1 MISGWSRDGRK
12 GIGLGFDGGVEM
24 MEETELEEG
33 EAYSYD
39 NYKKNDSTID
49 PDVSLS
55 YLVLCI
61 SDNCITTSD
70 SNSLP
75 VSHISIS
82 YSVKDE
88 KLYNVLGHFQ
98 SDFEGEVSAEN
109 LGSRFGGYGSF
120 LPTYQISPSWSH
132 PRTPQEANKNS
143 RQVSPNNLLPEGGRQ
158 TTLGSSSTSLSGR
171 FAASS
176 ARSAAVSALKAPQF
190 KGGTNS
196 AQPTTRAEDFNFKG
210 QKVKKQRN
218 ASDPKS
224 LKLRIKVGP
233 QNLSTQKN
241 AEIYSGLG
249 LDVSPSSSLDGSP
262 IDSEGVSRDLQ
273 VSPDESPTSI
283 LQIMTSHPMSD
294 TLLLSP
300 LSDELISLT
309 ENEKH
314 WGKCG
319 YEGNK
324 KAILESLPLANGTH
338 YANGEASEA
347 RKLVTSD
354 KKSLAKGKGCAN
366 ENDSA
371 LLSKKDIDS
380 LACEELVSKALK
392 LPLLSNPYPNAAD
405 PPKDTEKTVDS
416 SKTATKGKRKEASS
430 ERTSKKFLLPVTAI
444 DKNSVEGSGGK
455 VSSSRR
461 TMEIKG
467 TDCND
472 HSSGYL
478 KKEGQN
484 QEEKAD
490 ASSNNGQSKDMNVRN
505 VDAVSPLKQS
515 SRQKS
520 SSNNEDGM
528 KLAPEKEVFASR
540 DTMKPKGNQCHHA
553 QSTEVIKEGSVPDS
567 FIASKGKKTSS
578 SNMHLSKS
586 EPEDM
591 KKNLARDKYKQFF
604 GDVEHELEDAETGL
618 EQIHSKEMLKGSD
631 VISKKRLERDSSM
644 KEKVNGR
651 KTEKPFASDEYPGL
665 ASDGAPHTVIESNPA
680 APPGVGAP
688 VVKEDWVCCDKC
700 QTWRILPLGTDP
712 DSLPKKWVCKLQTW
726 LPGLNRCGVS
736 EEETTMVLRALYQAP
751 MSGITAPAA
760 DKQYSEHEYP
770 GGALSGPTSIDTS
783 HASLEPQK
791 AGIQTVDAGGK
802 KIYGLKGVSSAIKQ
816 EGLLSSNGVKRNH
829 QGTPNSRSSNGTTNS
844 PSDEN
849 GHQLVGLPSSS
860 IVEKQRPKQKEKR
873 RSLENHPNGGIK
885 SSKMRNTSETDLD
898 GSTAKKFRRDDV
910 HNDYNLIEAKP
921 GQSSSTGLSGSEKIR
936 DKYKYKQP
944 KVDSLKNLAVAKN
957 PESRSLD
964 GSIQKCDIKDSLK
977 RKRSDCQNPETQ
989 PPPDI
994 IEETCDNDRKKEKK
1008 AKVSKS
1014 VGKDS
1019 SRSGA
1024 SEETDVKGRNNKG
1037 NRVGQDLYSTVSQR
1051 SADAED
1057 SPKRDLSAL
1066 QPSVATTS
1074 SSSKVSGSHKNR
1086 TSLQEPKSS
1095 PVESVSSSPLRISKK
1110 DLCSATKRN
1119 PKRKDEHKSANSIPS
1134 STPRWSSYGENDRCS
1149 NRSGM
1154 MKKEESSNGKH
1165 HGMESAELDYLEK
1178 DVHDVSGGTIKEKM
1192 KGSDFATHRH
1202 TDVIADPLGQANQY
1216 AFRTE
1221 NSDQSLNNER
1231 RNNSQFHNNGSI
1243 SKDEKVLFSQHKEK
1257 NRTIRSDSGKCKTKD
1272 RDSNESSDQR
1282 IDEGKLTS
1290 GRNKAEDKSGA
1301 SSDRLQQGYKRDS
1314 FGELLNEN
1322 VKGVIQS
1329 KFVDG
1334 AEVKLDVIS
1343 GLDKRRAALT
1353 DRDDGRSSRKLAS
1366 EKTQQIEV
1374 LEKGKSH
1381 LTSPSIRGQNET
1393 VQSSQPVPAFKRE
1406 GVANLL
1412 AVDAF
1417 EGEMLNASRQG
1428 KKSESHPGNKPNSL
1442 RQSTPPANKTRAP
1455 GARSPIRKDSAS
1467 QAAANAI
1474 KEATNLKHL
1483 ADRLKNSVPSES
1495 TSLYFQAT
1503 LKFLHGASLLES
1515 CNDSAKH
1522 SEMNQSRQIYSSTA
1536 KLCEFVAHEYERLKD
1551 MAAVSLSYKCMEV
1564 AYLRVIYSSNFN
1576 ANRYRNELQTALQ
1589 IFPPDVDNLN
1599 NPTIVDKVTMA
1610 KGVASPQV
1618 TGTHAVSARNRASF
1632 TRLFNFAQ
1640 EVYLAMDASR
1650 KSRVAFA
1657 AAYPGHSDTQCKVP
1671 ALSVKKALDFSFH
1684 DVDDFL
1690 RLVRIAMEAISR

>member
-24 MEETELEEG
+24 MEETEFEEG

-39 NYKKNDSTID
+39 NNKKNDSTID

-55 YLVLCI
+55 YL
-61 SDNCITTSD
+61 
-70 SNSLP
+70 
-75 VSHISIS
+75 
-82 YSVKDE
+82 DE

-98 SDFEGEVSAEN
+98 RDFEGGVSAEN

-132 PRTPQEANKNS
+132 PRTPPEANKNS

-190 KGGTNS
+190 KGETNS
-196 AQPTTRAEDFNFKG
+196 AQPTTRAEDSNSKG
-210 QKVKKQRN
+210 QKVKKRRN

-283 LQIMTSHPMSD
+283 LQIMTSHPMRD

-309 ENEKH
+309 ENEKL

-324 KAILESLPLANGTH
+324 KASLESLPLANGTH
-338 YANGEASEA
+338 YANGEVSEA
-347 RKLVTSD
+347 RKLKACD
-354 KKSLAKGKGCAN
+354 KNSLSKGKGCAN

-371 LLSKKDIDS
+371 LLSKKEIDIDG

-392 LPLLSNPYPNAAD
+392 LPLLSNPYPNVAD

-430 ERTSKKFLLPVTAI
+430 EWTSKKSLLPVTAI
-444 DKNSVEGSGGK
+444 DTNSVEGSGGK
-455 VSSSRR
+455 ISSSRR

-484 QEEKAD
+484 EEEKAD

-528 KLAPEKEVFASR
+528 KLAPEKELFASR
-540 DTMKPKGNQCHHA
+540 DTMKPKGNQCHNA

-578 SNMHLSKS
+578 SNILLSKS

-591 KKNLARDKYKQFF
+591 KKNLARDKYKEFF
-604 GDVEHELEDAETGL
+604 GDVELELEDAETGL

-644 KEKVNGR
+644 KDKVNGR
-651 KTEKPFASDEYPGL
+651 KTEKPFASAEYPRL

-680 APPGVGAP
+680 APPGAGAP

-736 EEETTMVLRALYQAP
+736 EEETTMVLRALYQVP
-751 MSGITAPAA
+751 MSGVTAPAA

-783 HASLEPQK
+783 HASQEHQK

-816 EGLLSSNGVKRNH
+816 EGLLSSNGVKRNR

-873 RSLENHPNGGIK
+873 RSLENHPDGGIK
-885 SSKMRNTSETDLD
+885 NSKMRNTSETDLD
-898 GSTAKKFRRDDV
+898 GSTAKKFQRDYV
-910 HNDYNLIEAKP
+910 HNDYDPIEAKP
-921 GQSSSTGLSGSEKIR
+921 GQSSSTGLSGSEKVR

-957 PESRSLD
+957 PESHSLD
-964 GSIQKCDIKDSLK
+964 GSIQKCDSKDSLK
-977 RKRSDCQNPETQ
+977 RKWSECQNPETQ

-994 IEETCDNDRKKEKK
+994 IEETYDNGRKKEKK

-1024 SEETDVKGRNNKG
+1024 SGETDVKGRGKKG
-1037 NRVGQDLYSTVSQR
+1037 ERVGQDLYSTVSQR

-1066 QPSVATTS
+1066 QPSVAATS

-1119 PKRKDEHKSANSIPS
+1119 PNRKEEHKNANSIPS

-1149 NRSGM
+1149 NRSGI
-1154 MKKEESSNGKH
+1154 KKEESSNGKH
-1165 HGMESAELDYLEK
+1165 HGMESAELDYHEK

-1192 KGSDFATHRH
+1192 KGSDFATPGL

-1272 RDSNESSDQR
+1272 RDISNESSDQR

-1290 GRNKAEDKSGA
+1290 GRNKVEDKSGA
-1301 SSDRLQQGYKRDS
+1301 SSDRLQQGSKKDS

-1343 GLDKRRAALT
+1343 GLDKRQAALI

-1412 AVDAF
+1412 AVDVF

-1442 RQSTPPANKTRAP
+1442 RQSTPPANKARAP
-1455 GARSPIRKDSAS
+1455 DARSPIRKDSAS

-1483 ADRLKNSVPSES
+1483 ADRLKNSVSSES

-1551 MAAVSLSYKCMEV
+1551 MAAVSLAYKCMEV

-1589 IFPPDVDNLN
+1589 IFPPGESPSSSASDVDNLN
-1599 NPTIVDKVTMA
+1599 NPTIVDKVTLA

-1618 TGTHAVSARNRASF
+1618 AGTHVVSARNRASF

-1640 EVYLAMDASR
+1640 EVYLAMEASR

-1684 DVDDFL
+1684 DVDNFL

>member
-24 MEETELEEG
+24 MEETEFEEG

-39 NYKKNDSTID
+39 NNKKNDSTID

-55 YLVLCI
+55 YL
-61 SDNCITTSD
+61 
-70 SNSLP
+70 
-75 VSHISIS
+75 
-82 YSVKDE
+82 DE

-98 SDFEGEVSAEN
+98 RDFEGGVSAEN

-132 PRTPQEANKNS
+132 PRTPPEANKNS

-158 TTLGSSSTSLSGR
+158 TTLGSSSTSLSGK

-190 KGGTNS
+190 KGETNS
-196 AQPTTRAEDFNFKG
+196 AQPTTRAEDSNSKG

-262 IDSEGVSRDLQ
+262 INSEGVSRDLQ

-283 LQIMTSHPMSD
+283 LQIMTSHPMRD

-309 ENEKH
+309 ENEKL

-324 KAILESLPLANGTH
+324 KASLESLPLANGTH
-338 YANGEASEA
+338 YANGEVSEV
-347 RKLVTSD
+347 RKLKTCD
-354 KKSLAKGKGCAN
+354 KNSLAKGKGCAN

-371 LLSKKDIDS
+371 LLSKKEIDIDG

-392 LPLLSNPYPNAAD
+392 LPLLSNPYPNVAD

-430 ERTSKKFLLPVTAI
+430 ERTSKKSLLPVTAI
-444 DKNSVEGSGGK
+444 DTNSVEGSGVK

-478 KKEGQN
+478 KKDCQN
-484 QEEKAD
+484 EEEKTD
-490 ASSNNGQSKDMNVRN
+490 ASSNNGQSKDMNVRK
-505 VDAVSPLKQS
+505 VDAVNPLKQS

-528 KLAPEKEVFASR
+528 KLAPEKELFASR
-540 DTMKPKGNQCHHA
+540 DAMKPKGNQCHNA

-578 SNMHLSKS
+578 SNILLSKS

-591 KKNLARDKYKQFF
+591 KKNLARDKYKEFF
-604 GDVEHELEDAETGL
+604 GDVELELEDAETGL
-618 EQIHSKEMLKGSD
+618 EQSHSKEMLKGSD
-631 VISKKRLERDSSM
+631 VISKKKLERDSSM

-651 KTEKPFASDEYPGL
+651 KTEKPFASAEYPRL

-680 APPGVGAP
+680 APPGAGAP

-700 QTWRILPLGTDP
+700 QSWRILPLGTDP

-736 EEETTMVLRALYQAP
+736 EEETTMVLRALYQVP
-751 MSGITAPAA
+751 MSGVTAPAA

-770 GGALSGPTSIDTS
+770 GGALSGPTSIDTW
-783 HASLEPQK
+783 HASQEHQK

-873 RSLENHPNGGIK
+873 RSLENHPDGGIK
-885 SSKMRNTSETDLD
+885 NSKMRNTSETDLD

-910 HNDYNLIEAKP
+910 HNDYDPIEAKP
-921 GQSSSTGLSGSEKIR
+921 GQSSSTGLSGSEKVR
-936 DKYKYKQP
+936 DKYKYKEP

-957 PESRSLD
+957 PESHSLD
-964 GSIQKCDIKDSLK
+964 GSIQKCDSKDSLK
-977 RKRSDCQNPETQ
+977 RKWSECQNPETL

-994 IEETCDNDRKKEKK
+994 IEETCDNGRKKEKK

-1024 SEETDVKGRNNKG
+1024 SGETDVKGRGKKG
-1037 NRVGQDLYSTVSQR
+1037 ERVGQDLYSTVSQR

-1066 QPSVATTS
+1066 LPSVAATS

-1119 PKRKDEHKSANSIPS
+1119 PKRKDEHKNANSIPN

-1149 NRSGM
+1149 NRSGI
-1154 MKKEESSNGKH
+1154 KKEESSNGKH
-1165 HGMESAELDYLEK
+1165 HGMESAELDYQDK

-1192 KGSDFATHRH
+1192 KGSDFATHRL

-1243 SKDEKVLFSQHKEK
+1243 SKDEKGLFSQHNEK

-1272 RDSNESSDQR
+1272 RDISNESSDQR

-1290 GRNKAEDKSGA
+1290 GRNKVEDKSGA
-1301 SSDRLQQGYKRDS
+1301 SSDRLQQGSKKDS

-1343 GLDKRRAALT
+1343 GLDKRQAALT

-1406 GVANLL
+1406 GEANLL

-1442 RQSTPPANKTRAP
+1442 RQSTPPANKARAP
-1455 GARSPIRKDSAS
+1455 DSRSPIRKDSAS

-1483 ADRLKNSVPSES
+1483 ADRHKNSVSSES

-1551 MAAVSLSYKCMEV
+1551 MAAVSLAYKCMEV

-1589 IFPPDVDNLN
+1589 IFPPGESPSSSASDVDNLN
-1599 NPTIVDKVTMA
+1599 NPTIVDKVTLA

-1618 TGTHAVSARNRASF
+1618 AGTHVVSARNRASF

-1684 DVDDFL
+1684 DVNNFL
-1690 RLVRIAMEAISR
+1690 RLVRIAMEAISC